1 MNRIFTYI
9 SLLLLSISI
18 NACGLKNASESSEE
32 IVEEI
37 VEGIKIDTSLILDNL
52 QLIDPVEELVSVT
65 SEPLITYRRTYCF
78 GMCPV
83 FKSSI
88 SQEGLV
94 SYEGINFVDKI
105 GKYEAMLAAAQIDSI
120 IQRIHNVNFF
130 GLDSIYDNEYVMD
143 LPSIISSVNLERKF
157 HSILDRYEGPKELK
171 KLYKELDDTF
181 AALEWKPANEIE

>member
-1 MNRIFTYI
+1 MNRPFTYI
-9 SLLLLSISI
+9 SLLLLWISI
-18 NACGLKNASESSEE
+18 NACGLKNASESSK
-32 IVEEI
+32 EI
-37 VEGIKIDTSLILDNL
+37 VEGINIDTSLILENL
-52 QLIDPVEELVSVT
+52 QLIDPEDELVSVI

-94 SYEGINFVDKI
+94 SYEGINFVDKM
-105 GKYEAMLAAAQIDSI
+105 GKYEAMLATAQIDSI
-120 IQRIHNVNFF
+120 IQRIHDVNYF

-143 LPSIISSVNLERKF
+143 LPSIISSVNLERKS
-157 HSILDRYEGPKELK
+157 HSIQDRYEGPKELK